1 MKYEF
6 KDKLFLVTGGSG
18 FLGKPLVG
26 RLLKSGARVRIF
38 ARDEGKLLEAK
49 QLYPSVEILTGDV
62 SDEFEVKQ
70 AMVGVS
76 GVFHLA
82 ASKHIGIAEKQ
93 VRECIKST
101 LSLHDTAI
109 DNQWNSD
116 ETFHM
121 IVDKI
126 VEDFDMQY
134 IFRS

>member
-1 MKYEF
+1 MNERIETLAKAAGYDMIN
-6 KDKLFLVTGGSG
+6 KAAMRALG
-18 FLGKPLVG
+18 FDVEK
-26 RLLKSGARVRIF
+26 F
-38 ARDEGKLLEAK
+38 AEL
-49 QLYPSVEILTGDV
+49 I
-62 SDEFEVKQ
+62 
-70 AMVGVS
+70 
-76 GVFHLA
+76 
-82 ASKHIGIAEKQ
+82 

-109 DNQWNSD
+109 DNQWNLD